1 VKNLEIVVDSV
12 TKQRDLVKQNNAE
25 LQKQIT
31 EMMTAKEAAER
42 ELFSKSEL
50 LRTVEE
56 HHLIYARK
64 LQTDIKNL
72 NTRH

>member
-1 VKNLEIVVDSV
+1 MDSV
-12 TKQRDLVKQNNAE
+12 TKQRDMIKQNNLD

-31 EMMTAKEAAER
+31 ELMTLKETAER

-56 HHLIYARK
+56 HHMIYARK
-64 LQTDIKNL
+64 L
-72 NTRH
+72 